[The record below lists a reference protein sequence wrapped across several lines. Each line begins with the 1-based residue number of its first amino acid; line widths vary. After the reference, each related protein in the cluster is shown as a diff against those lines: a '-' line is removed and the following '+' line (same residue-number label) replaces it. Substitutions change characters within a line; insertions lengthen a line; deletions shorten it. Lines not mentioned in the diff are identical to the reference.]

1 MRFRFIVL
9 ALAALAASPFAS
21 SVPTPGANDAGSGSD
36 AGDVPLL
43 ALAVPAGSFEG
54 SVQAGLDGADVYS
67 FEAPASAVVR
77 ARISAGGPVVAAL
90 ADASG
95 LVRARGTGASLDLA
109 GIAVDAGAWT
119 LTIAPAGFP
128 VALAPTAYAVRLRY
142 EAREHAERVDAPA
155 ALAQAFTVALPAGR
169 FARAELAFATTE
181 TPLVEAPFASI
192 GAAALCT
199 APGVGAGAEELHATS
214 GAARASLLFH
224 GDAPLPA
231 EVTVT
236 APALREGEAVAL
248 AAVESGSADARWR
261 VGLAASAPFATSL
274 FLAWDGARPES
285 AFLDGSASAML
296 PASSFEGE
304 GASLTLAS
312 WSLVEDASASLAV
325 PPRSTA
331 VVAVDATN
339 GVGATEPTRMALTE
353 PGGRVREVVAQPLV
367 LWSESVA
374 AGEYV
379 AGIEHLDGVDGGRYR
394 LIGASFPFAPR
405 CGA

>member
-9 ALAALAASPFAS
+9 ALAALAASPFAG

-36 AGDVPLL
+36 AGDVPPL
-43 ALAVPAGSFEG
+43 ALAVSAGSFEG
-54 SVQAGLDGADVYS
+54 SVQAGPDGADVYS

-77 ARISAGGPVVAAL
+77 ARIAAGGPVVAAL
-90 ADASG
+90 ADPSG
-95 LVRARGTGASLDLA
+95 LVRSRGSGASFDLA

-119 LTIAPAGFP
+119 LAISPAGFP
-128 VALAPTAYAVRLRY
+128 VALAPTAYAVRLRFDV
-142 EAREHAERVDAPA
+142 REHAERVDAPA
-155 ALAQAFTVALPAGR
+155 ALAQAFALALPAGR

-192 GAAALCT
+192 GVAALCT
-199 APGVGAGAEELHATS
+199 APGVGTGAEELHAAS

-236 APALREGEAVAL
+236 APALSEGESVAL
-248 AAVESGSADARWR
+248 AAVESASADARWR
-261 VGLAASAPFATSL
+261 VGLAASAPVATSL
-274 FLAWDGARPES
+274 FLAWDGARPER

-312 WSLVEDASASLAV
+312 WSLVEDASASIAV

-339 GVGATEPTRMALTE
+339 GAAATEPTRMRLVE
-353 PGGRVREVVAQPLV
+353 PSGRAREVVAQPLV
-367 LWSESVA
+367 LWSDATTAGAYA
-374 AGEYV
+374 AQI
-379 AGIEHLDGVDGGRYR
+379 AHLDGADGGRPR
-394 LIGASFPFAPR
+394 LIAASFPFAPR
-405 CGA
+405 CGI